1 MLAANPENW
10 NFWPWIRL
18 SNVNEKKIKHNFNTA
33 TRSWWNFYRGTATPW
48 MGVRG
53 WSNGLPQQ
61 IQDRI
66 LLTFKLLLQLLW
78 IFFDYPVCES
88 ALRFDLASTFTQRKV
103 AAIDRWGG
111 KKHLSMG
118 YILSNKCAK
127 NCCKRA
133 VPSSTYRR
141 RRGHMFFGTQCTF
154 SVSVER
160 SACQP
165 S

>member
-1 MLAANPENW
+1 
-10 NFWPWIRL
+10 
-18 SNVNEKKIKHNFNTA
+18 
-33 TRSWWNFYRGTATPW
+33 

-118 YILSNKCAK
+118 YILSNCDVYVGGKV
-127 NCCKRA
+127 R
-133 VPSSTYRR
+133 
-141 RRGHMFFGTQCTF
+141 
-154 SVSVER
+154 VSEFMIFLDLQHCG
-160 SACQP
+160 SK
-165 S
+165 